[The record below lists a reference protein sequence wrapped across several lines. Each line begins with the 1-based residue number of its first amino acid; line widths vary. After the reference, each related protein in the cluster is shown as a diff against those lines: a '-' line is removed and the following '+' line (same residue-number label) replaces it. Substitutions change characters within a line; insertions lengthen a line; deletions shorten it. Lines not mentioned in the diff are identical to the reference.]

1 MKTWLKGQPT
11 YTLHKQAR
19 KRYPTR
25 KYIVHDIDEQWQADL
40 ADVTLLANRNQG
52 NKFIL
57 TVIDVFSRYA
67 WARPLKSKRGKDFV
81 VAFKS
86 IFRQGRIPNVFK
98 PIKAKNFKIE

>member
-1 MKTWLKGQPT
+1 MNDSMRRKLKAIYYDTQHSAGFASAVKLAQASNIPLAQVKTWLKGQPT

-52 NKFIL
+52 NKFIF

-67 WARPLKSKRGKDFV
+67 
-81 VAFKS
+81 
-86 IFRQGRIPNVFK
+86 
-98 PIKAKNFKIE
+98 